1 MDVIGLKRFSDE
13 ALIDEELRA
22 ERLFPAFAVDPD
34 NKIFLCNDKT
44 LGFVFECQPLAGG
57 DEKINDK
64 LEQFLAQNYPD
75 DMTMQFMLFR
85 SPDIEWQLNAMSNLR
100 SGMNHP
106 LLTPVIQDRIA
117 FLREHTQKDLIKRSL
132 RGSFHDMGLIQDL
145 KLIISVKIPY
155 TGETGVEGPTAGEMQ
170 MIQQWQQ
177 KMLSLLR
184 SMSLAPRLM
193 TPQDYLRLMNSL
205 CNWAPDASWKMS
217 DLPYWEEDKTLDCQ
231 ILDPTTNVICA
242 RPDLLQLGESGFVK
256 VLSAKRLP
264 DATYFGEAIQY
275 AGDLS
280 GQNQGVKQNYAVVVN
295 VIFPNSEKMKG
306 ALEKKRQWV
315 TNQAYGPLLKFVP
328 VLNDKK
334 ASFDTIY
341 ESVNK
346 GAKPLRLTFS
356 VLVFGKSEEDVTAA
370 SMAVQAFWAT
380 QRFALMEDKFV
391 MLPIFRNCLPLG
403 TDRSAIREL
412 QRYKTMTS
420 KEAPVLLPIFGEW
433 KGTGTYH
440 IALMS
445 RNGQIM
451 SMSLHDSST
460 NKNGVIAAESGSGK
474 SFLLNEIILS
484 YMSEGARVWVIDA
497 GKSYKKLC
505 ESLEGDFVEF
515 GEDSHICLNS
525 FETITNW
532 EEEEDGI
539 VSLVGAMASA
549 NANLSDLQIAELKRI
564 MKLLWDE
571 RGQGMTVDDIR
582 EACIASEDPRV
593 MDIGKQLYAFS
604 STGAYGRF
612 FNGKN
617 TADFRNDFTVLE
629 LDELQGRKHLRQVVL
644 LQLIYQIQRE
654 MYLGERD
661 RKKLVII
668 DEAWDLLKEGEV
680 SVFMEHAYRKFR
692 KYGGSAIIATQAV
705 TDLYDNKVGRAIA
718 DNSANMFLLGQKKES
733 IEMVKEKKLL
743 VLSPAG
749 FNILVPFIPRR
760 ACSPKIFLI
769 TERGQG
775 VGRLVVSDF
784 LGLLYSTAPEDVQAI
799 KLYQDQGLSLLPT
812 PSSRYSETAAGLRPK
827 PGVGGIFL
835 PGEGLNKTRV
845 IPHPM
850 RRIGWGSIAGRAL
863 ARLQLYSIEY
873 GSGAHFSM
881 IRHHQIPMDV
891 TVADAVCAASK

>member
-1 MDVIGLKRFSDE
+1 MFPRGNFMDVIGLKRFSDE

-34 NKIFLCNDKT
+34 NKVFLCNDKT

-106 LLTPVIQDRIA
+106 LLTPVIEDRIA

-132 RGSFHDMGLIQDL
+132 RGFVHDMGLIQDL

-380 QRFALMEDKFV
+380 QRFALMEDRFV

-515 GEDSHICLNS
+515 GEDSRICLNP

-539 VSLVGAMASA
+539 VSLVGAMASV

-564 MKLLWDE
+564 MKVLWDE
-571 RGQGMTVDDIR
+571 RGQSMTVDDIR
-582 EACIASEDPRV
+582 EACISSEDPRV

-749 FNILVPFIPRR
+749 FNILRSVYTEAGVF
-760 ACSPKIFLI
+760 SEIFLI

-784 LGLLYSTAPEDVQAI
+784 QGLLYSTAPEDVQAI
-799 KLYQDQGLSLLPT
+799 KLYQDQGLSV
-812 PSSRYSETAAGLRPK
+812 SDAIKSVLRDRK
-827 PGVGGIFL
+827 
-835 PGEGLNKTRV
+835 
-845 IPHPM
+845 
-850 RRIGWGSIAGRAL
+850 RA
-863 ARLQLYSIEY
+863 
-873 GSGAHFSM
+873 
-881 IRHHQIPMDV
+881 
-891 TVADAVCAASK
+891 

>member
-1 MDVIGLKRFSDE
+1 MFPRGNFMDVIGLKRFSDE

-34 NKIFLCNDKT
+34 NKVFLCNDKT

-64 LEQFLAQNYPD
+64 LEQFLAQNFPD

-85 SPDIEWQLNAMSNLR
+85 SPDIKWQLNAMSNLR

-106 LLTPVIQDRIA
+106 LLTPVIEDRIA

-132 RGSFHDMGLIQDL
+132 RGSVHDMGLIQDL

-391 MLPIFRNCLPLG
+391 MLPLFRNCLPLG

-515 GEDSHICLNS
+515 GEDSRISLNP

-582 EACIASEDPRV
+582 EACIGSEDPRV

-749 FNILVPFIPRR
+749 FNILRSVYTEAGVF
-760 ACSPKIFLI
+760 SEIFLI

-784 LGLLYSTAPEDVQAI
+784 QGLLYSTAPEDVQAI
-799 KLYQDQGLSLLPT
+799 KLYQDQGLSV
-812 PSSRYSETAAGLRPK
+812 SDAIKSVLRDRK
-827 PGVGGIFL
+827 
-835 PGEGLNKTRV
+835 
-845 IPHPM
+845 
-850 RRIGWGSIAGRAL
+850 RA
-863 ARLQLYSIEY
+863 
-873 GSGAHFSM
+873 
-881 IRHHQIPMDV
+881 
-891 TVADAVCAASK
+891 

>member
-13 ALIDEELRA
+13 ALINEEIRA
-22 ERLFPAFAVDPD
+22 DRLFPAFAVDPD
-34 NKIFLCNDKT
+34 NRIFLCNDKT
-44 LGFVFECQPLAGG
+44 LGFIFECQPLPGG
-57 DEKINDK
+57 DEKIQDK

-85 SPDIEWQLNAMSNLR
+85 SPDIEEHLHAMSRIRL
-100 SGMNHP
+100 GIEHP
-106 LLTPVIQDRIA
+106 LLTPVIKDRIRY
-117 FLREHTQKDLIKRSL
+117 LREHTQKNLHKRSL
-132 RGSFHDMGLIQDL
+132 RGALHDLGLIQDL
-145 KLIISVKIPY
+145 KLLISVKIPY
-155 TGETGVEGPTAGEMQ
+155 SGETGVEGPTAAEMQ
-170 MIQQWQQ
+170 MVVQWQQ

-184 SMSLAPRLM
+184 SMSLVPQIL
-193 TPQDYLRLMNSL
+193 TPQGYLRVMNTL
-205 CNWAPDASWKMS
+205 CNWGPDASWKLS

-231 ILDPTTNVICA
+231 ILDPTTNIINA
-242 RPDLLQLGESGFVK
+242 RTDMLQLGECGFVK
-256 VLSAKRLP
+256 VLSAKRTP
-264 DATYFGEAIQY
+264 EKTYFGEAVQY

-295 VIFPNSEKMKG
+295 VIFPNSEKQKG
-306 ALEKKRQWV
+306 SLEKKRQWV

-328 VLNDKK
+328 VLGDKK

-346 GAKPLRLTFS
+346 GAKPLRMTFS
-356 VLVFGKSEEDVTAA
+356 VLVFGRSEEEVTSA
-370 SMAVQAFWAT
+370 SMSVQAFWAM

-391 MLPIFRNCLPLG
+391 MLPMFRNCLPLG
-403 TDRSAIREL
+403 TDRLAVGEL

-440 IALMS
+440 IGLMS

-515 GEDSHICLNS
+515 GEESRICLNP

-549 NANLSDLQIAELKRI
+549 NANLTDLQIAELKRI
-564 MKLLWDE
+564 MKLLWDDK
-571 RGQGMTVDDIR
+571 GQSMTVDDIR
-582 EACIASEDPRV
+582 EACMSSEDHRV
-593 MDIGKQLYAFS
+593 KDIGKQLYAFS

-661 RKKLVII
+661 RKKIVII

-749 FNILVPFIPRR
+749 FNILRSVYTEAGVF
-760 ACSPKIFLI
+760 SEIFLI

-784 LGLLYSTAPEDVQAI
+784 QGLLYSTAPEDVQAI
-799 KLYQDQGLSLLPT
+799 KVYQDQGMSV
-812 PSSRYSETAAGLRPK
+812 SEAISAVLKDR
-827 PGVGGIFL
+827 
-835 PGEGLNKTRV
+835 N
-845 IPHPM
+845 
-850 RRIGWGSIAGRAL
+850 L
-863 ARLQLYSIEY
+863 A
-873 GSGAHFSM
+873 
-881 IRHHQIPMDV
+881 
-891 TVADAVCAASK
+891 

>member
-1 MDVIGLKRFSDE
+1 MFPRGNFMDVIGLKRFSDE

-34 NKIFLCNDKT
+34 NKVFLCNDKT

-85 SPDIEWQLNAMSNLR
+85 SPDIKWQLNAMSNLR

-106 LLTPVIQDRIA
+106 LLTPVIEDRIA

-132 RGSFHDMGLIQDL
+132 RGSVHDMGLIQDL

-242 RPDLLQLGESGFVK
+242 RPNLLQLGESGFVK

-391 MLPIFRNCLPLG
+391 MLPLFRNCLPLG

-515 GEDSHICLNS
+515 GEDSRISLNP

-582 EACIASEDPRV
+582 EACIGSEDPRV

-749 FNILVPFIPRR
+749 FNILRSVYTEAGVF
-760 ACSPKIFLI
+760 SEIFLI

-784 LGLLYSTAPEDVQAI
+784 QGLLYSTAPEDVQAI
-799 KLYQDQGLSLLPT
+799 KLYQDQGLSV
-812 PSSRYSETAAGLRPK
+812 SDAIKSVLRDRK
-827 PGVGGIFL
+827 
-835 PGEGLNKTRV
+835 
-845 IPHPM
+845 
-850 RRIGWGSIAGRAL
+850 RA
-863 ARLQLYSIEY
+863 
-873 GSGAHFSM
+873 
-881 IRHHQIPMDV
+881 
-891 TVADAVCAASK
+891 

>member
-1 MDVIGLKRFSDE
+1 MFPRGNFMDVIGLKRFSDE

-34 NKIFLCNDKT
+34 NKVFLCNDKT

-85 SPDIEWQLNAMSNLR
+85 SPDIKWQLNAMSNLR

-106 LLTPVIQDRIA
+106 LLTPVIEDRIA

-132 RGSFHDMGLIQDL
+132 RGSVHDMGLIQDL

-391 MLPIFRNCLPLG
+391 MLPLFRNCLPLG
-403 TDRSAIREL
+403 TDRSAIRDL

-515 GEDSHICLNS
+515 GEDSRISLNP

-582 EACIASEDPRV
+582 EACIGSEDPRV

-749 FNILVPFIPRR
+749 FNILRSVYTEAGVF
-760 ACSPKIFLI
+760 SEIFLI

-784 LGLLYSTAPEDVQAI
+784 QGLLYSTAPEDVQAI
-799 KLYQDQGLSLLPT
+799 KLYQDQGLSV
-812 PSSRYSETAAGLRPK
+812 SDAIKSVLRDRK
-827 PGVGGIFL
+827 
-835 PGEGLNKTRV
+835 
-845 IPHPM
+845 
-850 RRIGWGSIAGRAL
+850 RA
-863 ARLQLYSIEY
+863 
-873 GSGAHFSM
+873 
-881 IRHHQIPMDV
+881 
-891 TVADAVCAASK
+891 

>member
-1 MDVIGLKRFSDE
+1 MFPRGNFMDVIGLKRFSDE

-34 NKIFLCNDKT
+34 NKVFLCNDKT

-64 LEQFLAQNYPD
+64 LEQFLAQNYLD

-106 LLTPVIQDRIA
+106 LLTPVIEDRIA

-132 RGSFHDMGLIQDL
+132 RGSVHDMGLIQDL

-391 MLPIFRNCLPLG
+391 MLPLFRNCLPLG

-515 GEDSHICLNS
+515 GEDSRISLNP

-582 EACIASEDPRV
+582 EACIGSEDPRV

-749 FNILVPFIPRR
+749 FNILRSVYTEAGVF
-760 ACSPKIFLI
+760 SEIFLI

-784 LGLLYSTAPEDVQAI
+784 QGLLYSTAPEDVQAI
-799 KLYQDQGLSLLPT
+799 KLYQDQGLSV
-812 PSSRYSETAAGLRPK
+812 SDAIKSVLRDRK
-827 PGVGGIFL
+827 
-835 PGEGLNKTRV
+835 
-845 IPHPM
+845 
-850 RRIGWGSIAGRAL
+850 RA
-863 ARLQLYSIEY
+863 
-873 GSGAHFSM
+873 
-881 IRHHQIPMDV
+881 
-891 TVADAVCAASK
+891 

>member
-1 MDVIGLKRFSDE
+1 MFPRGNFMDVIGLKRFSDE

-34 NKIFLCNDKT
+34 NKVFLCNDKT

-85 SPDIEWQLNAMSNLR
+85 SPDIEWQLNVMSNLR

-106 LLTPVIQDRIA
+106 LLTPVIEDRIA

-132 RGSFHDMGLIQDL
+132 RGSVHDMGLIQDL

-193 TPQDYLRLMNSL
+193 TPQEYLRLMNTL

-515 GEDSHICLNS
+515 GEDSHICLNP
-525 FETITNW
+525 FETIANW

-582 EACIASEDPRV
+582 EACIGSEDPRV

-749 FNILVPFIPRR
+749 FNILRSVYTEAGVF
-760 ACSPKIFLI
+760 SEIFLI

-784 LGLLYSTAPEDVQAI
+784 QGLLYSTAPEDVQAI
-799 KLYQDQGLSLLPT
+799 KLYQDQGLSV
-812 PSSRYSETAAGLRPK
+812 SDAIKSVLRDRK
-827 PGVGGIFL
+827 
-835 PGEGLNKTRV
+835 
-845 IPHPM
+845 
-850 RRIGWGSIAGRAL
+850 RA
-863 ARLQLYSIEY
+863 
-873 GSGAHFSM
+873 
-881 IRHHQIPMDV
+881 
-891 TVADAVCAASK
+891 

>member
-1 MDVIGLKRFSDE
+1 MFPRGNFMDVIGLKRFSDE

-34 NKIFLCNDKT
+34 NKVFLCNDKT

-64 LEQFLAQNYPD
+64 LEQFLSQNYPD

-132 RGSFHDMGLIQDL
+132 RGSVHDMGLIQDL

-295 VIFPNSEKMKG
+295 VIFPNSEKMKS

-341 ESVNK
+341 DSVNK

-356 VLVFGKSEEDVTAA
+356 VLVFGKNEEDVTAA

-380 QRFALMEDKFV
+380 QRFALMEDRFV

-515 GEDSHICLNS
+515 GEDSRICLNP

-539 VSLVGAMASA
+539 VSLVGAMASV

-564 MKLLWDE
+564 MKVLWDE
-571 RGQGMTVDDIR
+571 RGQSMTVDDIR
-582 EACIASEDPRV
+582 EACISSEDPRV

-749 FNILVPFIPRR
+749 FNILRSVYTEAGVF
-760 ACSPKIFLI
+760 SEIFLI

-784 LGLLYSTAPEDVQAI
+784 QGLLYSTAPEDVQAI
-799 KLYQDQGLSLLPT
+799 KLYQDQGLSV
-812 PSSRYSETAAGLRPK
+812 SDAIKSVLRDRK
-827 PGVGGIFL
+827 
-835 PGEGLNKTRV
+835 
-845 IPHPM
+845 
-850 RRIGWGSIAGRAL
+850 RA
-863 ARLQLYSIEY
+863 
-873 GSGAHFSM
+873 
-881 IRHHQIPMDV
+881 
-891 TVADAVCAASK
+891 

>member
-1 MDVIGLKRFSDE
+1 MFPRGNFMDVIGLKRFSDE

-34 NKIFLCNDKT
+34 NKVFLCNDKT

-106 LLTPVIQDRIA
+106 LLTPVIEDRIA

-132 RGSFHDMGLIQDL
+132 RGSVHDMGLIQDL

-242 RPDLLQLGESGFVK
+242 RSDLLQLGESGFVK

-356 VLVFGKSEEDVTAA
+356 VLVFGKSEEAVTAA

-380 QRFALMEDKFV
+380 QRFALMEDRFV

-515 GEDSHICLNS
+515 GEDSRICLNP

-539 VSLVGAMASA
+539 VSLVGAMASV

-564 MKLLWDE
+564 MKVLWDE
-571 RGQGMTVDDIR
+571 RGQSMTVDDIR
-582 EACIASEDPRV
+582 EACISSEDPRV

-749 FNILVPFIPRR
+749 FNILRSVYTEAGVF
-760 ACSPKIFLI
+760 SEIFLI

-784 LGLLYSTAPEDVQAI
+784 QGLLYSTAPEDVQAI
-799 KLYQDQGLSLLPT
+799 KLYQDQGLSV
-812 PSSRYSETAAGLRPK
+812 SDAIKSVLRDRK
-827 PGVGGIFL
+827 
-835 PGEGLNKTRV
+835 
-845 IPHPM
+845 
-850 RRIGWGSIAGRAL
+850 RA
-863 ARLQLYSIEY
+863 
-873 GSGAHFSM
+873 
-881 IRHHQIPMDV
+881 
-891 TVADAVCAASK
+891 

>member
-1 MDVIGLKRFSDE
+1 MFPRGNFMDVIGLKRFSDE

-34 NKIFLCNDKT
+34 NKVFLCNDKT

-64 LEQFLAQNYPD
+64 LEQFLSQNYPD

-106 LLTPVIQDRIA
+106 LLTPVIEDRIA

-391 MLPIFRNCLPLG
+391 MLPLFRNCLPLG

-515 GEDSHICLNS
+515 GEDSRISLNP

-582 EACIASEDPRV
+582 EACIGSEDPRV

-749 FNILVPFIPRR
+749 FNILRSVYTEAGVF
-760 ACSPKIFLI
+760 SEIFLI

-784 LGLLYSTAPEDVQAI
+784 QGLLYSTAPEDVQAI
-799 KLYQDQGLSLLPT
+799 KLYQDQGLSV
-812 PSSRYSETAAGLRPK
+812 SDAIKSVLRDRK
-827 PGVGGIFL
+827 
-835 PGEGLNKTRV
+835 
-845 IPHPM
+845 
-850 RRIGWGSIAGRAL
+850 RA
-863 ARLQLYSIEY
+863 
-873 GSGAHFSM
+873 
-881 IRHHQIPMDV
+881 
-891 TVADAVCAASK
+891 

>member
-1 MDVIGLKRFSDE
+1 MFPRGNFMDVIGLKRFSDE

-34 NKIFLCNDKT
+34 NKVFLCNDKT

-106 LLTPVIQDRIA
+106 LLTPVIEDRIA

-132 RGSFHDMGLIQDL
+132 RGSVHDMGLIQDL

-242 RPDLLQLGESGFVK
+242 RSDLLQLGESGFVK

-356 VLVFGKSEEDVTAA
+356 VLVFGKSEEAVTAA

-380 QRFALMEDKFV
+380 QRFALMEDRFV

-515 GEDSHICLNS
+515 GEDSRICLNP

-539 VSLVGAMASA
+539 VSLVGAMASV

-582 EACIASEDPRV
+582 EACIGSEDPRV

-749 FNILVPFIPRR
+749 FNILRSVYTEAGVF
-760 ACSPKIFLI
+760 SEIFLI

-784 LGLLYSTAPEDVQAI
+784 QGLLYSTAPEDVQAI
-799 KLYQDQGLSLLPT
+799 KLYQDQGLSV
-812 PSSRYSETAAGLRPK
+812 SDAIKSVLRDRK
-827 PGVGGIFL
+827 
-835 PGEGLNKTRV
+835 
-845 IPHPM
+845 
-850 RRIGWGSIAGRAL
+850 RA
-863 ARLQLYSIEY
+863 
-873 GSGAHFSM
+873 
-881 IRHHQIPMDV
+881 
-891 TVADAVCAASK
+891 

>member
-1 MDVIGLKRFSDE
+1 MFPRGNFMDVIGLKRFSDE

-34 NKIFLCNDKT
+34 NKVFLCNDKT

-85 SPDIEWQLNAMSNLR
+85 SPDIKWQLNAMSNLR

-106 LLTPVIQDRIA
+106 LLTPVIEDRIA

-132 RGSFHDMGLIQDL
+132 RGSVHDMGLIQDL

-391 MLPIFRNCLPLG
+391 MLPLFRNCLPLG

-515 GEDSHICLNS
+515 GEESRICLNP

-564 MKLLWDE
+564 MKVLWDE
-571 RGQGMTVDDIR
+571 RGQNMTVDDIR
-582 EACIASEDPRV
+582 EACISSEDPRV

-749 FNILVPFIPRR
+749 FNILRSVYTEAGVF
-760 ACSPKIFLI
+760 SEIFLI

-784 LGLLYSTAPEDVQAI
+784 QGLLYSTAPEDVQAI
-799 KLYQDQGLSLLPT
+799 KLYQDQGLSV
-812 PSSRYSETAAGLRPK
+812 SDAIKSVLRDRK
-827 PGVGGIFL
+827 
-835 PGEGLNKTRV
+835 
-845 IPHPM
+845 
-850 RRIGWGSIAGRAL
+850 RA
-863 ARLQLYSIEY
+863 
-873 GSGAHFSM
+873 
-881 IRHHQIPMDV
+881 
-891 TVADAVCAASK
+891 

>member
-1 MDVIGLKRFSDE
+1 MFPRGNFMDVIGLKRFSDE

-34 NKIFLCNDKT
+34 NKVFLCNDKT

-100 SGMNHP
+100 SGMHHP
-106 LLTPVIQDRIA
+106 LLTPVIEDRIA

-132 RGSFHDMGLIQDL
+132 RGSVHDMGLIQDL

-515 GEDSHICLNS
+515 GEDSHICLNP

-749 FNILVPFIPRR
+749 FNILRSVYTEAGVF
-760 ACSPKIFLI
+760 SEIFLI

-784 LGLLYSTAPEDVQAI
+784 QGLLYSTAPEDVQAI
-799 KLYQDQGLSLLPT
+799 KLYQDQGLSV
-812 PSSRYSETAAGLRPK
+812 SDAIKSVLRDRK
-827 PGVGGIFL
+827 
-835 PGEGLNKTRV
+835 
-845 IPHPM
+845 
-850 RRIGWGSIAGRAL
+850 RA
-863 ARLQLYSIEY
+863 
-873 GSGAHFSM
+873 
-881 IRHHQIPMDV
+881 
-891 TVADAVCAASK
+891 

>member
-1 MDVIGLKRFSDE
+1 MFPRGNFMDVIGLKRFSDE

-34 NKIFLCNDKT
+34 NKVFLCNDKT

-64 LEQFLAQNYPD
+64 LEQFLSQNYPD

-106 LLTPVIQDRIA
+106 LLTPVIEDRIA

-132 RGSFHDMGLIQDL
+132 RGSVHDMGLIQDL

-231 ILDPTTNVICA
+231 IFDPTTNVICA

-295 VIFPNSEKMKG
+295 VIFPNSEKMKS

-341 ESVNK
+341 DSVNK

-356 VLVFGKSEEDVTAA
+356 VLVFGKNEEDVTAA

-380 QRFALMEDKFV
+380 QRFALMEDRFV

-515 GEDSHICLNS
+515 GEDSRICLNP

-564 MKLLWDE
+564 MKVLWDE
-571 RGQGMTVDDIR
+571 RGQSMTVDDIR

-749 FNILVPFIPRR
+749 FNILRSVYTEAGVF
-760 ACSPKIFLI
+760 SEIFLI

-784 LGLLYSTAPEDVQAI
+784 QGLLYSTAPEDVQAI
-799 KLYQDQGLSLLPT
+799 KLYQDQGLSV
-812 PSSRYSETAAGLRPK
+812 SDAIKSVLRDRK
-827 PGVGGIFL
+827 
-835 PGEGLNKTRV
+835 
-845 IPHPM
+845 
-850 RRIGWGSIAGRAL
+850 RA
-863 ARLQLYSIEY
+863 
-873 GSGAHFSM
+873 
-881 IRHHQIPMDV
+881 
-891 TVADAVCAASK
+891 

>member
-1 MDVIGLKRFSDE
+1 MFPRGNFMDVIGLKRFSDE

-34 NKIFLCNDKT
+34 NKVFLCNDKT

-85 SPDIEWQLNAMSNLR
+85 SPDIKWQLNAMSNLR

-106 LLTPVIQDRIA
+106 LLTPVIEDRIA

-132 RGSFHDMGLIQDL
+132 RGSVHDMGLIQDL

-193 TPQDYLRLMNSL
+193 TPQDYLRFMNSL

-391 MLPIFRNCLPLG
+391 MLPLFRNCLPLG

-515 GEDSHICLNS
+515 GEDSRISLNP

-582 EACIASEDPRV
+582 EACIGSEDPRV

-749 FNILVPFIPRR
+749 FNILRSVYTEAGVF
-760 ACSPKIFLI
+760 SEIFLI

-784 LGLLYSTAPEDVQAI
+784 QGLLYSTAPEDVQAI
-799 KLYQDQGLSLLPT
+799 KLYQDQGLSV
-812 PSSRYSETAAGLRPK
+812 SDAIKSVLRDRK
-827 PGVGGIFL
+827 
-835 PGEGLNKTRV
+835 
-845 IPHPM
+845 
-850 RRIGWGSIAGRAL
+850 RA
-863 ARLQLYSIEY
+863 
-873 GSGAHFSM
+873 
-881 IRHHQIPMDV
+881 
-891 TVADAVCAASK
+891 

>member
-1 MDVIGLKRFSDE
+1 MFPRGNFMDVIGLKRFSDE

-34 NKIFLCNDKT
+34 NKVFLCNDKT

-85 SPDIEWQLNAMSNLR
+85 SPDIKWQLNAMSNLR

-106 LLTPVIQDRIA
+106 LLTPVIEDRIA

-132 RGSFHDMGLIQDL
+132 RGSVHDMGLIQDL

-391 MLPIFRNCLPLG
+391 MLPLFRNCLPLG

-515 GEDSHICLNS
+515 GEDSRISLNP

-582 EACIASEDPRV
+582 EACIGSEDPRV

-617 TADFRNDFTVLE
+617 AADFRNDFTVLE

-749 FNILVPFIPRR
+749 FNILRSVYTEAGVF
-760 ACSPKIFLI
+760 SEIFLI

-784 LGLLYSTAPEDVQAI
+784 QGLLYSTAPEDVQAI
-799 KLYQDQGLSLLPT
+799 KLYQDQGLSV
-812 PSSRYSETAAGLRPK
+812 SDAIKSVLRDRK
-827 PGVGGIFL
+827 
-835 PGEGLNKTRV
+835 
-845 IPHPM
+845 
-850 RRIGWGSIAGRAL
+850 RA
-863 ARLQLYSIEY
+863 
-873 GSGAHFSM
+873 
-881 IRHHQIPMDV
+881 
-891 TVADAVCAASK
+891 

>member
-1 MDVIGLKRFSDE
+1 MFPRGNFMDVIGLKRFSDE
-13 ALIDEELRA
+13 ALIDEKLRA

-34 NKIFLCNDKT
+34 NKVFLCNDKT

-85 SPDIEWQLNAMSNLR
+85 SPDIKWQLNAMSNLR

-106 LLTPVIQDRIA
+106 LLTPVIEDRIA

-132 RGSFHDMGLIQDL
+132 RGSVHDMGLIQDL

-391 MLPIFRNCLPLG
+391 MLPLFRNCLPLG

-515 GEDSHICLNS
+515 GEDSRISLNP

-582 EACIASEDPRV
+582 EACIGSEDPRV

-749 FNILVPFIPRR
+749 FNILRSVYTEAGVF
-760 ACSPKIFLI
+760 SEIFLI

-784 LGLLYSTAPEDVQAI
+784 QGLLYSTAPEDVQAI
-799 KLYQDQGLSLLPT
+799 KLYQDQGLSV
-812 PSSRYSETAAGLRPK
+812 SDAIKSVLRDRK
-827 PGVGGIFL
+827 
-835 PGEGLNKTRV
+835 
-845 IPHPM
+845 
-850 RRIGWGSIAGRAL
+850 RA
-863 ARLQLYSIEY
+863 
-873 GSGAHFSM
+873 
-881 IRHHQIPMDV
+881 
-891 TVADAVCAASK
+891 

>member
-1 MDVIGLKRFSDE
+1 MFPRGNFMDVIGLKRFSDE

-34 NKIFLCNDKT
+34 NKVFLCNDKT

-106 LLTPVIQDRIA
+106 LLTPVIEDRIA

-132 RGSFHDMGLIQDL
+132 RGSVHDMGLIQDL

-391 MLPIFRNCLPLG
+391 MLPLFRNCLPLG

-515 GEDSHICLNS
+515 GEDSRISLNP

-582 EACIASEDPRV
+582 EACIGSEDPRV

-749 FNILVPFIPRR
+749 FNILRSVYTEAGVF
-760 ACSPKIFLI
+760 SEIFLI

-784 LGLLYSTAPEDVQAI
+784 QGLLYSTAPEDVQAI
-799 KLYQDQGLSLLPT
+799 KLYQDQGLSI
-812 PSSRYSETAAGLRPK
+812 SDAIKSVLRDRK
-827 PGVGGIFL
+827 
-835 PGEGLNKTRV
+835 
-845 IPHPM
+845 
-850 RRIGWGSIAGRAL
+850 RA
-863 ARLQLYSIEY
+863 
-873 GSGAHFSM
+873 
-881 IRHHQIPMDV
+881 
-891 TVADAVCAASK
+891 

>member
-1 MDVIGLKRFSDE
+1 MFPRGNFMDVIGFKRFSDE

-34 NKIFLCNDKT
+34 NKVFLCNDKT

-100 SGMNHP
+100 SGMHHP
-106 LLTPVIQDRIA
+106 LLTPVIEDRIA

-132 RGSFHDMGLIQDL
+132 RGSVHDMGLIQDL

-391 MLPIFRNCLPLG
+391 MLPLFRNCLPLG

-515 GEDSHICLNS
+515 GEDSRISLNP

-582 EACIASEDPRV
+582 EACIGSEDPRV

-749 FNILVPFIPRR
+749 FNILRSVYTEAGVF
-760 ACSPKIFLI
+760 SEIFLI

-784 LGLLYSTAPEDVQAI
+784 QGLLYSTAPEDVQAI
-799 KLYQDQGLSLLPT
+799 KLYQDQGLSV
-812 PSSRYSETAAGLRPK
+812 SDAIKSVLRDRK
-827 PGVGGIFL
+827 
-835 PGEGLNKTRV
+835 
-845 IPHPM
+845 
-850 RRIGWGSIAGRAL
+850 RA
-863 ARLQLYSIEY
+863 
-873 GSGAHFSM
+873 
-881 IRHHQIPMDV
+881 
-891 TVADAVCAASK
+891 

>member
-1 MDVIGLKRFSDE
+1 MFPRGNFMDVIGLKRFSDE

-34 NKIFLCNDKT
+34 NKVFLCNDKT

-306 ALEKKRQWV
+306 ALEKRRQWV

-515 GEDSHICLNS
+515 GEDSHICLNP

-749 FNILVPFIPRR
+749 FNILRSVYTEAGVF
-760 ACSPKIFLI
+760 SEIFLI

-784 LGLLYSTAPEDVQAI
+784 QGLLYSTAPEDVQAI
-799 KLYQDQGLSLLPT
+799 KLYQDQGLSV
-812 PSSRYSETAAGLRPK
+812 SDAIKSVLRDRK
-827 PGVGGIFL
+827 
-835 PGEGLNKTRV
+835 
-845 IPHPM
+845 
-850 RRIGWGSIAGRAL
+850 RA
-863 ARLQLYSIEY
+863 
-873 GSGAHFSM
+873 
-881 IRHHQIPMDV
+881 
-891 TVADAVCAASK
+891 

>member
-1 MDVIGLKRFSDE
+1 MFPRGNFMDVIGLKRFSDE

-34 NKIFLCNDKT
+34 NKVFLCNDKT

-85 SPDIEWQLNAMSNLR
+85 SPDIKWQLNAMSNLR

-106 LLTPVIQDRIA
+106 LLTPVIEDRIA

-132 RGSFHDMGLIQDL
+132 RGSVHDMGLIQDL

-391 MLPIFRNCLPLG
+391 MLPLFRNCLPLG

-515 GEDSHICLNS
+515 GEDSRISLNP

-582 EACIASEDPRV
+582 EACIGSEDPRV

-749 FNILVPFIPRR
+749 FNILRSVYTEAGVF
-760 ACSPKIFLI
+760 SEIFLI
-769 TERGQG
+769 TERRQG

-784 LGLLYSTAPEDVQAI
+784 QGLLYSTAPEDVQAI
-799 KLYQDQGLSLLPT
+799 KLYQDQGLSV
-812 PSSRYSETAAGLRPK
+812 SDAIKSVLRDRK
-827 PGVGGIFL
+827 
-835 PGEGLNKTRV
+835 
-845 IPHPM
+845 
-850 RRIGWGSIAGRAL
+850 RA
-863 ARLQLYSIEY
+863 
-873 GSGAHFSM
+873 
-881 IRHHQIPMDV
+881 
-891 TVADAVCAASK
+891 

>member
-1 MDVIGLKRFSDE
+1 MFPRGNFMDVIGLKRFSDE

-34 NKIFLCNDKT
+34 NKVFLCNDKT

-64 LEQFLAQNYPD
+64 LEQFLSQNYPD

-391 MLPIFRNCLPLG
+391 MLPLFRNCLPLG

-515 GEDSHICLNS
+515 GEDSRISLNP

-582 EACIASEDPRV
+582 EACIGSEDPRV

-749 FNILVPFIPRR
+749 FNILRSVYTEAGVF
-760 ACSPKIFLI
+760 SEIFLI

-784 LGLLYSTAPEDVQAI
+784 QGLLYSTAPEDVQAI
-799 KLYQDQGLSLLPT
+799 KLYQDQGLSV
-812 PSSRYSETAAGLRPK
+812 SDAIKSVLRDRK
-827 PGVGGIFL
+827 
-835 PGEGLNKTRV
+835 
-845 IPHPM
+845 
-850 RRIGWGSIAGRAL
+850 RA
-863 ARLQLYSIEY
+863 
-873 GSGAHFSM
+873 
-881 IRHHQIPMDV
+881 
-891 TVADAVCAASK
+891 

>member
-1 MDVIGLKRFSDE
+1 MFPRGNFMDVIGLKRFSDE

-34 NKIFLCNDKT
+34 NKVFLCNDKT

-106 LLTPVIQDRIA
+106 LLTPVIEDRIA

-132 RGSFHDMGLIQDL
+132 RGSVHDMGLIQDL

-391 MLPIFRNCLPLG
+391 MLPLFRNCLPLG

-515 GEDSHICLNS
+515 GEDSRINLNP

-582 EACIASEDPRV
+582 EACIGSEDPRV

-749 FNILVPFIPRR
+749 FNILRSVYTEAGVF
-760 ACSPKIFLI
+760 SEIFLI

-784 LGLLYSTAPEDVQAI
+784 QGLLYSTAPEDVQAI
-799 KLYQDQGLSLLPT
+799 KLYQDQGLSV
-812 PSSRYSETAAGLRPK
+812 SDAIKSVLRDRK
-827 PGVGGIFL
+827 
-835 PGEGLNKTRV
+835 
-845 IPHPM
+845 
-850 RRIGWGSIAGRAL
+850 RA
-863 ARLQLYSIEY
+863 
-873 GSGAHFSM
+873 
-881 IRHHQIPMDV
+881 
-891 TVADAVCAASK
+891 

>member
-1 MDVIGLKRFSDE
+1 MFPRGNFMDVIGLKRFSDE

-34 NKIFLCNDKT
+34 NKVFLCNDKT

-85 SPDIEWQLNAMSNLR
+85 SPDIKWQLNAMSNLR

-106 LLTPVIQDRIA
+106 LLTPVIEDRIA

-132 RGSFHDMGLIQDL
+132 RGSVHDMGLIQDL

-391 MLPIFRNCLPLG
+391 MLPLFRNCLPLG

-515 GEDSHICLNS
+515 GEDSRISLNP

-549 NANLSDLQIAELKRI
+549 SANLSDLQIAELKRI

-582 EACIASEDPRV
+582 EACIGSEDPRV

-749 FNILVPFIPRR
+749 FNILRSVYTEAGVF
-760 ACSPKIFLI
+760 SEIFLI

-784 LGLLYSTAPEDVQAI
+784 QGLLYSTAPEDVQAI
-799 KLYQDQGLSLLPT
+799 KLYQDQGLSV
-812 PSSRYSETAAGLRPK
+812 SDAIKSVLRDRK
-827 PGVGGIFL
+827 
-835 PGEGLNKTRV
+835 
-845 IPHPM
+845 
-850 RRIGWGSIAGRAL
+850 RA
-863 ARLQLYSIEY
+863 
-873 GSGAHFSM
+873 
-881 IRHHQIPMDV
+881 
-891 TVADAVCAASK
+891 

>member
-1 MDVIGLKRFSDE
+1 MFPRGNFMDVIGLKRFSDE

-34 NKIFLCNDKT
+34 NKVFLCNDKT

-85 SPDIEWQLNAMSNLR
+85 SPDIEWQLNVMSNLR

-106 LLTPVIQDRIA
+106 LLTPVIEDRIA

-132 RGSFHDMGLIQDL
+132 RGSVHDMGLIQDL

-391 MLPIFRNCLPLG
+391 MLPLFRNCLPLG

-515 GEDSHICLNS
+515 GEESRICLNP

-564 MKLLWDE
+564 MKVLWDE
-571 RGQGMTVDDIR
+571 RGQNMTVDDIR
-582 EACIASEDPRV
+582 EACISSEDPRV

-749 FNILVPFIPRR
+749 FNILRSVYTEAGVF
-760 ACSPKIFLI
+760 SEIFLI

-784 LGLLYSTAPEDVQAI
+784 QGLLYSTAPEDVQAI
-799 KLYQDQGLSLLPT
+799 KLYQDQGLSV
-812 PSSRYSETAAGLRPK
+812 SDAIKSVLRDR
-827 PGVGGIFL
+827 
-835 PGEGLNKTRV
+835 E
-845 IPHPM
+845 
-850 RRIGWGSIAGRAL
+850 RA
-863 ARLQLYSIEY
+863 
-873 GSGAHFSM
+873 
-881 IRHHQIPMDV
+881 
-891 TVADAVCAASK
+891 

>member
-1 MDVIGLKRFSDE
+1 MFPRGNFMDVIGLKRFSDE

-34 NKIFLCNDKT
+34 NKVFLCNDKT

-515 GEDSHICLNS
+515 GEDSHICLNP

-749 FNILVPFIPRR
+749 FNILRSVYTEAGVF
-760 ACSPKIFLI
+760 SEIFLI

-784 LGLLYSTAPEDVQAI
+784 QGLLYSTAPEDVQAI
-799 KLYQDQGLSLLPT
+799 KLYQDQGLSV
-812 PSSRYSETAAGLRPK
+812 SDAIKSVLRDRK
-827 PGVGGIFL
+827 
-835 PGEGLNKTRV
+835 
-845 IPHPM
+845 
-850 RRIGWGSIAGRAL
+850 RA
-863 ARLQLYSIEY
+863 
-873 GSGAHFSM
+873 
-881 IRHHQIPMDV
+881 
-891 TVADAVCAASK
+891 

>member
-1 MDVIGLKRFSDE
+1 MFPRGNFMDVIGLKRFSDE

-34 NKIFLCNDKT
+34 NKVFLCNDKT

-106 LLTPVIQDRIA
+106 LLTPVIEDRIA

-132 RGSFHDMGLIQDL
+132 RGSVHDMGLIQDL

-391 MLPIFRNCLPLG
+391 MLPLFRNCLPLG

-515 GEDSHICLNS
+515 GEESRICLNP

-564 MKLLWDE
+564 MKVLWDE
-571 RGQGMTVDDIR
+571 RGQNMTVDDIR
-582 EACIASEDPRV
+582 EACISSEDPRV

-749 FNILVPFIPRR
+749 FNILRSVYTEAGVF
-760 ACSPKIFLI
+760 SEIFLI

-784 LGLLYSTAPEDVQAI
+784 QGLLYSTAPEDVQAI
-799 KLYQDQGLSLLPT
+799 KLYQDQGLSV
-812 PSSRYSETAAGLRPK
+812 SDAIKSVLRDRK
-827 PGVGGIFL
+827 
-835 PGEGLNKTRV
+835 
-845 IPHPM
+845 
-850 RRIGWGSIAGRAL
+850 RA
-863 ARLQLYSIEY
+863 
-873 GSGAHFSM
+873 
-881 IRHHQIPMDV
+881 
-891 TVADAVCAASK
+891 

>member
-1 MDVIGLKRFSDE
+1 MFPRGNFMDVIGLKRFSDE

-34 NKIFLCNDKT
+34 NKVFLCNDKT

-85 SPDIEWQLNAMSNLR
+85 SPDIEWQLNVMSNLR

-106 LLTPVIQDRIA
+106 LLTPVIEDRIA

-132 RGSFHDMGLIQDL
+132 RGSVHDMGLIQDL

-391 MLPIFRNCLPLG
+391 MLPLFRNCLPLG

-515 GEDSHICLNS
+515 GEDSRICLNP

-564 MKLLWDE
+564 MKVLWDE
-571 RGQGMTVDDIR
+571 RGQSMTVDDIR

-749 FNILVPFIPRR
+749 FNILRSVYTEAGVF
-760 ACSPKIFLI
+760 SEIFLI

-784 LGLLYSTAPEDVQAI
+784 QGLLYSTAPEDVQAI
-799 KLYQDQGLSLLPT
+799 KLYQDQGLSV
-812 PSSRYSETAAGLRPK
+812 SDAIKSVLRDRK
-827 PGVGGIFL
+827 
-835 PGEGLNKTRV
+835 
-845 IPHPM
+845 
-850 RRIGWGSIAGRAL
+850 RA
-863 ARLQLYSIEY
+863 
-873 GSGAHFSM
+873 
-881 IRHHQIPMDV
+881 
-891 TVADAVCAASK
+891 

>member
-1 MDVIGLKRFSDE
+1 MFPRGNFMDVIGLKRFSDE

-34 NKIFLCNDKT
+34 NKVFLCNDKT

-85 SPDIEWQLNAMSNLR
+85 SPDIKWQLNAMSNLR

-106 LLTPVIQDRIA
+106 LLTPVIEDRIA
-117 FLREHTQKDLIKRSL
+117 FLREHTQKDLIERSL
-132 RGSFHDMGLIQDL
+132 RGSVHDMGLIQDL

-391 MLPIFRNCLPLG
+391 MLPLFRNCLPLG

-515 GEDSHICLNS
+515 GEDSRISLNP

-582 EACIASEDPRV
+582 EACIGSEDPRV

-749 FNILVPFIPRR
+749 FNILRSVYTEAGVF
-760 ACSPKIFLI
+760 SEIFLI

-784 LGLLYSTAPEDVQAI
+784 QGLLYSTAPEDVQAI
-799 KLYQDQGLSLLPT
+799 KLYQDQGLSV
-812 PSSRYSETAAGLRPK
+812 SDAIKSVLRDRK
-827 PGVGGIFL
+827 
-835 PGEGLNKTRV
+835 
-845 IPHPM
+845 
-850 RRIGWGSIAGRAL
+850 RA
-863 ARLQLYSIEY
+863 
-873 GSGAHFSM
+873 
-881 IRHHQIPMDV
+881 
-891 TVADAVCAASK
+891 

>member
-1 MDVIGLKRFSDE
+1 MFPRGNFMDVIGLKRFSDE

-34 NKIFLCNDKT
+34 NKVFLCNDKT

-85 SPDIEWQLNAMSNLR
+85 SPDIKWQLNAMSNLR

-106 LLTPVIQDRIA
+106 LLTPVIEDRIA

-132 RGSFHDMGLIQDL
+132 RGSVHDMGLIQDL

-155 TGETGVEGPTAGEMQ
+155 AGETGVEGPTAGEMQ

-391 MLPIFRNCLPLG
+391 MLPLFRNCLPLG

-515 GEDSHICLNS
+515 GEDSRISLNP

-582 EACIASEDPRV
+582 EACIGSEDPRV

-749 FNILVPFIPRR
+749 FNILRSVYTEAGVF
-760 ACSPKIFLI
+760 SEIFLI

-784 LGLLYSTAPEDVQAI
+784 QGLLYSTAPEDVQAI
-799 KLYQDQGLSLLPT
+799 KLYQDQGLSV
-812 PSSRYSETAAGLRPK
+812 SDAIKSVLRDRK
-827 PGVGGIFL
+827 
-835 PGEGLNKTRV
+835 
-845 IPHPM
+845 
-850 RRIGWGSIAGRAL
+850 RA
-863 ARLQLYSIEY
+863 
-873 GSGAHFSM
+873 
-881 IRHHQIPMDV
+881 
-891 TVADAVCAASK
+891 

>member
-1 MDVIGLKRFSDE
+1 MFPRGNFMDVIGLKRFSDE

-34 NKIFLCNDKT
+34 NKVFLCNDKT

-64 LEQFLAQNYPD
+64 LEQFLTQNYPD

-132 RGSFHDMGLIQDL
+132 RGSVHDMGLIQDL

-193 TPQDYLRLMNSL
+193 TPQEYLRLMNTL

-391 MLPIFRNCLPLG
+391 MLPLFRNCLPLG

-515 GEDSHICLNS
+515 GEDSRISLNP

-582 EACIASEDPRV
+582 EACIGSEDPRV

-749 FNILVPFIPRR
+749 FNILRSVYTEAGVF
-760 ACSPKIFLI
+760 SEIFLI

-784 LGLLYSTAPEDVQAI
+784 QGLLYSTAPEDVQAI
-799 KLYQDQGLSLLPT
+799 KLYQDQGLSV
-812 PSSRYSETAAGLRPK
+812 SDAIKSVLRDRK
-827 PGVGGIFL
+827 
-835 PGEGLNKTRV
+835 
-845 IPHPM
+845 
-850 RRIGWGSIAGRAL
+850 RA
-863 ARLQLYSIEY
+863 
-873 GSGAHFSM
+873 
-881 IRHHQIPMDV
+881 
-891 TVADAVCAASK
+891 

>member
-1 MDVIGLKRFSDE
+1 MFPRGNFMDVIGLKRFSDE

-34 NKIFLCNDKT
+34 NKVFLCNDKT

-100 SGMNHP
+100 SGMNPP
-106 LLTPVIQDRIA
+106 LLTPVIEDRIA

-132 RGSFHDMGLIQDL
+132 RGSVHDMGLIQDL

-391 MLPIFRNCLPLG
+391 MLPLFRNCLPLG

-515 GEDSHICLNS
+515 GEDSRISLNP

-582 EACIASEDPRV
+582 EACIGSEDPRV

-749 FNILVPFIPRR
+749 FNILRSVYTEAGVF
-760 ACSPKIFLI
+760 SEIFLI

-784 LGLLYSTAPEDVQAI
+784 QGLLYSTAPEDVQAI
-799 KLYQDQGLSLLPT
+799 KLYQDQGLSV
-812 PSSRYSETAAGLRPK
+812 SDAIKSVLRDRK
-827 PGVGGIFL
+827 
-835 PGEGLNKTRV
+835 
-845 IPHPM
+845 
-850 RRIGWGSIAGRAL
+850 RA
-863 ARLQLYSIEY
+863 
-873 GSGAHFSM
+873 
-881 IRHHQIPMDV
+881 
-891 TVADAVCAASK
+891 

>member
-1 MDVIGLKRFSDE
+1 MFPRGNFMDVIGLKRFSDE

-34 NKIFLCNDKT
+34 NKVFLCNDKT
-44 LGFVFECQPLAGG
+44 QGFVFECQPLAGG

-85 SPDIEWQLNAMSNLR
+85 SPDIKWQLNAMSNLR

-106 LLTPVIQDRIA
+106 LLTPVIEDRIA

-132 RGSFHDMGLIQDL
+132 RGSVHDMGLIQDL

-391 MLPIFRNCLPLG
+391 MLPLFRNCLPLG
-403 TDRSAIREL
+403 TDRSAIRDL

-515 GEDSHICLNS
+515 GEDSRISLNP

-582 EACIASEDPRV
+582 EACIGSEDPRV

-749 FNILVPFIPRR
+749 FNILRSVYTEAGVF
-760 ACSPKIFLI
+760 SEIFLI

-784 LGLLYSTAPEDVQAI
+784 QGLLYSTAPEDVQAI
-799 KLYQDQGLSLLPT
+799 KLYQDQGLSV
-812 PSSRYSETAAGLRPK
+812 SDAIKSVLRDRK
-827 PGVGGIFL
+827 
-835 PGEGLNKTRV
+835 
-845 IPHPM
+845 
-850 RRIGWGSIAGRAL
+850 RA
-863 ARLQLYSIEY
+863 
-873 GSGAHFSM
+873 
-881 IRHHQIPMDV
+881 
-891 TVADAVCAASK
+891 

>member
-1 MDVIGLKRFSDE
+1 MFPRGNFMDVIGLKRFSDE

-34 NKIFLCNDKT
+34 NKVFLCNDKT

-106 LLTPVIQDRIA
+106 LLTPVIEDRIA

-132 RGSFHDMGLIQDL
+132 RGSVHDMGLIQDL

-346 GAKPLRLTFS
+346 GAQPLRLTFS
-356 VLVFGKSEEDVTAA
+356 VLVFGQSEEDVTAA

-515 GEDSHICLNS
+515 GEDSHICLNP

-749 FNILVPFIPRR
+749 FNILRSVYTEAGVF
-760 ACSPKIFLI
+760 SEIFLI

-784 LGLLYSTAPEDVQAI
+784 QGLLYSTAPEDVQAI
-799 KLYQDQGLSLLPT
+799 KLYQDQGLSV
-812 PSSRYSETAAGLRPK
+812 SDAIKSVLRDRK
-827 PGVGGIFL
+827 
-835 PGEGLNKTRV
+835 
-845 IPHPM
+845 
-850 RRIGWGSIAGRAL
+850 RA
-863 ARLQLYSIEY
+863 
-873 GSGAHFSM
+873 
-881 IRHHQIPMDV
+881 
-891 TVADAVCAASK
+891 